1 MDPLLTRYED
11 LAGEESELMKVDL
24 LKAVPQVRPRKRLC
38 TPHAESIFIYNATP
52 TTHAKCMRTQL
63 EKSPFFKAIADM
75 LVDDGTGPAGKA
87 GAIPKKTFI
96 RVLARFSAGAPIEPK
111 IRGMFDMFRNAGGGG
126 GASLGDDRLS
136 RSGVTSLMNALY
148 SQESETMIEVMV
160 TGLMQGVGVRAALR
174 TVSLTV
180 LDSTAGLTTGHS
192 PHTPCAH
199 QVCR

>member
-1 MDPLLTRYED
+1 
-11 LAGEESELMKVDL
+11 
-24 LKAVPQVRPRKRLC
+24 
-38 TPHAESIFIYNATP
+38 
-52 TTHAKCMRTQL
+52 
-63 EKSPFFKAIADM
+63 M

-192 PHTPCAH
+192 PQTTENGQRVITYDNFREACEGLDEVDTLLTLTFP
-199 QVCR
+199 VSGSG